1 MRSLVNIYGIDRV
14 VSGGRKGLAGCSEPC
29 SAFNPGPKG
38 QPGQSAAARMGCYYG
53 EKERS

>member
-38 QPGQSAAARMGCYYG
+38 QPGQSAARMGCYYG